1 MRVTTIY
8 YSMKG
13 SLFHKIEESSCGVEG
28 PLNKSDLA
36 DEDEASNARNRLIQ
50 RIQRYLSS
58 LGLSKFSSGVAL
70 GYLQSRLQEEGGPE
84 IFKNVISFF
93 LTRLNA
99 TISTGP
105 TTFTR
110 NWQKGC
116 PNLYPTL
123 TASPIWKEETF
134 ERVNNPDMP
143 ERLRACITELEGNFE
158 TILNEFK
165 QLRSSATAFQPYRS
179 PPSAES
185 ENEKDDLGQKAT
197 SAGDWNVAYLYLHG
211 LDFSENLEL
220 CPETVRILH
229 QVLPRHYSH
238 AFFSILSPGTHVT
251 SHYGPTN
258 KKLRLHLPLIVPPE
272 GKAWLRVA
280 EDHVILEKGK
290 VVMFDDS
297 HEHEAANDHPTQPR
311 VVLVMDIWHPDFREE
326 EVKFLSFIN
335 KGQVLAAKKLSAA
348 AKSQGEECDSDFLS
362 VIEKAR
368 QHPVMLTSE
377 DKYDVRDD

>member
-1 MRVTTIY
+1 
-8 YSMKG
+8 MKG
-13 SLFHKIEESSCGVEG
+13 SLFHKIEESSCSVE
-28 PLNKSDLA
+28 SDSS
-36 DEDEASNARNRLIQ
+36 DEDEASIARNRLIQ
-50 RIQRYLSS
+50 RIQGYLSS

-84 IFKNVISFF
+84 IFQNVISFF

-99 TISTGP
+99 TGSKSADP

-134 ERVNNPDMP
+134 ARVKNPDMTD
-143 ERLRACITELEGNFE
+143 RLRTCIKELEENFQK
-158 TILNEFK
+158 ILEEFN
-165 QLRSSATAFQPYRS
+165 QLRGSATAFQPYRS

-185 ENEKDDLGQKAT
+185 ENDKDDLGQKAT
-197 SAGDWNVAYLYLHG
+197 STGNWNVAYLYLHG
-211 LDFSENLEL
+211 LDFSENLQL

-238 AFFSILSPGTHVT
+238 AFFSVLSPGTHVT

-280 EDHVILEKGK
+280 EDHVILKKGK

-335 KGQVLAAKKLSAA
+335 KGQVLAAKKLIAA
-348 AKSQGEECDSDFLS
+348 AKSQGEEFDSDFLS